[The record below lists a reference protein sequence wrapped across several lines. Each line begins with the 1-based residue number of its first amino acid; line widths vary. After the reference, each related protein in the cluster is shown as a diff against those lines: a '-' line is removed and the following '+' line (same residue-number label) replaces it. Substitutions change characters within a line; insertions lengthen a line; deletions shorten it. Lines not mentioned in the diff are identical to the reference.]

1 MQARSAS
8 DIKVI
13 DVSHHQNDRRPIDW
27 KAVKAGGVAGA
38 FIKATEGGAS
48 KDPTFA
54 ANASGAAAAG
64 LEVGFYHYAHP
75 ELNSAVTEAAH
86 FVSVVKGIKADFP
99 HALDV
104 EGQASKIG
112 AEALTAWCV
121 AWLQE
126 VERLTGHAAM
136 IYSGG
141 SFARTYLGKALG
153 KWSLWIAHYGA
164 TTPMANNT
172 WSQWAAFQYTSSGT
186 VDGIKG
192 NVDINAM
199 EKEFFDKYTGIPG
212 IPQPTA
218 EDTIKVVVND
228 KLVSY
233 GRMIDGHVFL
243 PLRDLGKALG
253 VIVEWTAAE
262 GKPYAEGKA
271 VAAFKL
277 INERTYVGIRS
288 AAELLGGQVSWDGL
302 TQKIY
307 LYK

>member
-8 DIKVI
+8 NVKVI
-13 DVSHHQNDRRPIDW
+13 DVSHHQNDQGPIDW
-27 KAVKAGGVAGA
+27 KMVKAGGVAGA

-48 KDPTFA
+48 KDLAFP
-54 ANASGAAAAG
+54 ANAFGAAAAG
-64 LEVGFYHYAHP
+64 LETGFYHYAHP

-86 FVSVVKGIKADFP
+86 FANVVKDIKADFP

-112 AEALTAWCV
+112 AEALTTWCV

-126 VERLTGHAAM
+126 VERLTGHSAM

-141 SFARTYLGKALG
+141 SFARTYLGNALG

-164 TTPMANNT
+164 TTPMANSI
-172 WSQWAAFQYTSSGT
+172 WSQWVAFQYTSSGE

-199 EKEFFDKYTGIPG
+199 EKAFFDKYAGIPG

-228 KLVSY
+228 KLLSY
-233 GRMIDGHVFL
+233 GRMLDSHVFL

-253 VIVEWTAAE
+253 ANVEWSALEA
-262 GKPYAEGKA
+262 KPYVDGKA
-271 VAAFKL
+271 VAAFQL
-277 INERTYVGIRS
+277 IDGRTYVGIRS
-288 AAELLGGQVSWDGL
+288 VAELLGGQVSWDGM
-302 TQKIY
+302 TQKVY